1 MDWLNRNRDRDTTVR
16 VLSVEKSEAD
26 TVAVDT
32 AVLLREPSSVFILD
46 VPTVDCCDAFEL
58 DGEARVTVNNRPE
71 MILRHTGNAR
81 QDDAG
86 MWAAPGV
93 LKTDWA
99 VHVITKQADIARK
112 TDKINDW
119 SARKGTELIWYLE
132 EAGVKFEHKES
143 IADILSNAGSNPE
156 TRPEIQEQISM
167 FFAELAGKTRALRN
181 RVSVLKSEMH
191 RGIRRPTETAEYQNP
206 LLLGIVEPAET
217 EPEKESEQE
226 DAYHADQAYN
236 NSTRKGAHS
245 NERQIT
251 IDSDRIGGTRKVTD
265 LPPPNAPNNTVQR
278 GNATS
283 QGEHMVES
291 DLGELTQNDSPVIA
305 QGTENGCG
313 NTARNHAKLTL
324 LPGCRDK
331 LAPRIL
337 EAPTATL
344 HFSCA
349 LSDVAR
355 HWREL
360 ANFEASVRAR
370 KLGIE
375 MAVQERKL
383 TLGSGLGVSV
393 ATTAN
398 EDPAMEYS
406 GIPPQE
412 RNHWTLNKS
421 RKSSQSF
428 GEIKVKELTAE
439 DPGQNKFYMATRKAG
454 EAFLQPNNLE
464 IVRIDS
470 PMTTMSEPVP
480 CVLEVPTRVAR
491 KQRQMPVEDAELIR
505 ENLITRGFLQRR
517 EETPP
522 VDVQVDSEG
531 QSQVTGKHNQTTS
544 AKMAESSGS
553 AASAGAHRNDH
564 HHGRDTKAETFS
576 KPEPDSIDGFWVHMD
591 SEVQENGVTR
601 GKLLAASSKFIC
613 MLTRDRDAAY
623 NTGYDHIFR
632 KIAFAPYSKREV
644 IVGRLFNEYPCNL
657 EAETPGKTQIFFA
670 SIIDRRGDIG
680 KGFPYACGLFITS
693 TNPASGEQPAA
704 VLLQT
709 SNPLYDEVVRAIEG
723 RRDEEKRDMSQRL
736 EVVDRPSLCLPNSEG
751 PPLIEVEPDLAHL
764 QAVTTKLEPQVRD
777 RIRRTVIDRVYFM
790 GQDVLAPPRIGPV
803 PNTEANLTNEIIRQ
817 VIMVSERSQH
827 ETHCRDAMRANPEA
841 LEYLTELLP
850 VEQARV
856 YKLIATVMIA
866 KHGIDSL
873 HTYIEQANVN
883 GVIAHLDHIIR
894 HSMQRIPYGE
904 PLHFPCVTEYEFQ
917 HNIQKLLGF
926 EPWSW
931 PKTRL
936 EFAGLPYR
944 PNIEHHMSR
953 LTSNTRCLV
962 DGDSRYSPH
971 KLVYDRQPNDSQI
984 TPGFL
989 LSDHTGRMT
998 MEEVLAPLPWNLSLV
1013 PLDVMKEQASEP
1025 WRHEQW
1031 MAHPKVVVY
1040 NCVGLPEPRGHGDE
1054 DTGAHPNITRVVSY
1068 PVLQEYSGRH
1078 LIRPKPSRASINQP
1092 AFTTG
1097 SLELDRTFQTLI
1109 DKVAFP
1115 TVTSGANEQS
1125 AQQHQPEAPSVPSPA
1140 DVEKDHVEDERGN
1153 VEMELGKE
1161 HGKRNSEV
1169 GVEERPQNVIEQ
1181 SADMTKGHETPLV
1194 QESPAHRRPRASS
1207 LPSSFRRLSVRNL
1220 SPVIEQK
1227 DLEYRQQE
1235 HDDTPPAPILLAQT
1249 TAELEEGEI
1258 SEMSE
1263 LDDMRQLSTPFSE
1276 VSLEDTG
1283 VNIRAAP
1290 VQYDGL
1296 LEDDP
1301 MNDNGS
1307 RLNMNGMSVSPVL
1320 VPPRVLRNT
1329 EDRKRRAMLSVTP
1342 SNRRTRLP
1350 ESGLNLVS
1358 TNFDNLRPPGLPAR
1372 PVIQV
1377 NAVFAEP
1384 SIGALSPTPQRPP
1397 LPRPLKRKELTA
1409 DDNRNQARGSITGD
1423 DMVLSTAVANVAGP
1437 SSHSS
1442 RMLTDQGSISG
1453 FYGGA
1458 LDFWRQERS
1467 GRNLSSQHPSA
1478 RRSGSFRPAEPSE
1491 ETEKVIRNV
1500 ESLTFVR
1507 PSRELE
1513 FADEKGSDI
1522 GDETSDEESRA
1533 VDRDQDG
1540 PESIQS
1546 SSNMATL
1553 GHSGTAEK
1561 SEQTKEREIRKGNE
1575 ESSDSEGYYDTREY
1589 GTNDILSWRA
1599 DLKLAEELVSQASIV
1614 SRSPVGSTGSSS
1626 PPPQTETD
1634 EMDTSSDDYIRQYR
1648 EPINQTGERNFPRV
1662 PFNVDDPN
1670 STVIIRGDHTMTEMH
1685 YLYHMYQRKAIF
1697 PDSVASPAAME
1708 EAEFI
1713 HYPSATRD
1721 FMGYRDH
1728 SQSTID
1734 ETTNFRPEPNVQQQ
1748 NPDRIPGPDHPL
1760 YSAHAVRRVL
1770 VINKS
1775 SLVNY
1780 PPAMTD
1786 FRLRIGREVAQ
1797 SGATKQLGKD
1807 IVWIC
1812 RIIAHGMSYTRPDV
1826 EDYCLVNADEDVC
1839 RWEHEKDE
1847 EEFLRIQEYGWRES
1861 TPSLEELPQI
1871 EVGAYQRAPLLNHS
1885 MLEFVVPIDADLA
1898 EATFNGNEQE
1908 LMHLERAPDPLRRY
1922 RQLSTSATSIH
1933 GSPLAFWLSPLR
1945 QTRADLQVLFDLL
1958 VRLLRQ
1964 KQFRD
1969 VVNRIPEEHQVK
1981 HYLRHHCVFFRIID
1995 KGVPMAVQGFNTEC
2009 EHQYPP
2015 SSQRD
2020 ESSLRQYKPRNP
2032 LLLPEED
2039 EFLFHSVQLM
2049 EHFGMFEASNAIR
2062 GIRGRHLLR
2071 PKDVRRLLRNGFLDS
2086 LDHFDHFGQRT
2097 WARERVEQS

>member
-1 MDWLNRNRDRDTTVR
+1 MDWLNQNRNRDTTVR
-16 VLSVEKSEAD
+16 VLSVDKSEAD
-26 TVAVDT
+26 AVAVDAT
-32 AVLLREPSSVFILD
+32 VLFGQPSSVFVLN
-46 VPTVDCCDAFEL
+46 VPTIDCCDAFEL
-58 DGEARVTVNNRPE
+58 DGEAQVTVNNRPE
-71 MILRHTGNAR
+71 MISRHTGNAR
-81 QDDAG
+81 RDDTG
-86 MWAAPGV
+86 IWAAPRV
-93 LKTDWA
+93 LKADWA
-99 VHVITKQADIARK
+99 VLVITKQAEIARR
-112 TDKINDW
+112 TDEINNW
-119 SARKGTELIWYLE
+119 SARKGTELIRYLGDE
-132 EAGVKFEHKES
+132 GVKSELRES
-143 IADILSNAGSNPE
+143 IADTLLNAGRNPK
-156 TRPEIQEQISM
+156 TRPEVQEQIST

-181 RVSVLKSEMH
+181 QVAVLKMEMQS
-191 RGIRRPTETAEYQNP
+191 GIRRQTETAEYQNP
-206 LLLGIVEPAET
+206 LLLGIVDPAEPEPWT
-217 EPEKESEQE
+217 EIKQKDAHHASQE
-226 DAYHADQAYN
+226 RDDGIREGTHC
-236 NSTRKGAHS
+236 
-245 NERQIT
+245 NERQIA
-251 IDSDRIGGTRKVTD
+251 IDGDRIGETRKVTH
-265 LPPPNAPNNTVQR
+265 LAPPDVPNNMIQQ
-278 GNATS
+278 GSATS
-283 QGEHMVES
+283 QAMV
-291 DLGELTQNDSPVIA
+291 

-313 NTARNHAKLTL
+313 KTARNPAKLTL
-324 LPGCRDK
+324 LPGCGDK
-331 LAPRIL
+331 LAPRVL

-349 LSDVAR
+349 LSNVVK

-370 KLGIE
+370 KLEIE
-375 MAVQERKL
+375 MSKRERKL
-383 TLGSGLGVSV
+383 TLDSGTGISI
-393 ATTAN
+393 ATSTN
-398 EDPAMEYS
+398 GDPAVKYS
-406 GIPPQE
+406 RIPGESNQ
-412 RNHWTLNKS
+412 WKLD
-421 RKSSQSF
+421 KSSNRCLASSR
-428 GEIKVKELTAE
+428 
-439 DPGQNKFYMATRKAG
+439 YR
-454 EAFLQPNNLE
+454 LE
-464 IVRIDS
+464 KR
-470 PMTTMSEPVP
+470 
-480 CVLEVPTRVAR
+480 
-491 KQRQMPVEDAELIR
+491 
-505 ENLITRGFLQRR
+505 RR

-613 MLTRDRDAAY
+613 MLTRDGDVAY
-623 NTGYDHIFR
+623 HTSYDHIFR

-657 EAETPGKTQIFFA
+657 EAEMPGKTQIFFA

-693 TNPASGEQPAA
+693 TKPASGEHCSSSQKPPA
-704 VLLQT
+704 VLLRRN
-709 SNPLYDEVVRAIEG
+709 NPLYDKVVRAIEE
-723 RRDEEKRDMSQRL
+723 RRDEERRDMSQRL
-736 EVVDRPSLCLPNSEG
+736 EIVDRPSLCLPNSEG
-751 PPLIEVEPDLAHL
+751 PPLIEVEPDLARL

-777 RIRRTVIDRVYFM
+777 HIRRTVIDQVYFM

-827 ETHCRDAMRANPEA
+827 ETHCRDVMRANPEA

-904 PLHFPCVTEYEFQ
+904 PLHFPCITEYEFQ

-953 LTSNTRCLV
+953 LMSNARCLV

-1013 PLDVMKEQASEP
+1013 LLD
-1025 WRHEQW
+1025 
-1031 MAHPKVVVY
+1031 VVVY
-1040 NCVGLPEPRGHGDE
+1040 NCVRLPEPRGHGDE

-1097 SLELDRTFQTLI
+1097 SLELDRAFQSLI

-1169 GVEERPQNVIEQ
+1169 GIEERPQNVIEQ
-1181 SADMTKGHETPLV
+1181 SADTTK
-1194 QESPAHRRPRASS
+1194 
-1207 LPSSFRRLSVRNL
+1207 
-1220 SPVIEQK
+1220 VIEQK

-1263 LDDMRQLSTPFSE
+1263 LDDIRQLSTPFSE
-1276 VSLEDTG
+1276 VSLEGTG

-1290 VQYDGL
+1290 VQYGGL
-1296 LEDDP
+1296 LVDDP
-1301 MNDNGS
+1301 MNDDGS
-1307 RLNMNGMSVSPVL
+1307 RLDLDGTLPNIGSNDIP
-1320 VPPRVLRNT
+1320 
-1329 EDRKRRAMLSVTP
+1329 ML
-1342 SNRRTRLP
+1342 
-1350 ESGLNLVS
+1350 
-1358 TNFDNLRPPGLPAR
+1358 FDDLRPPGLPAH

-1384 SIGALSPTPQRPP
+1384 SIGASSPTPQRPP

-1437 SSHSS
+1437 SSHLS
-1442 RMLTDQGSISG
+1442 RMLTNQGSISR

-1467 GRNLSSQHPSA
+1467 GRNLSSQRPSA
-1478 RRSGSFRPAEPSE
+1478 RRSGSFRLAEPSE
-1491 ETEKVIRNV
+1491 ETEKVIRDV

-1513 FADEKGSDI
+1513 FADEKGSDV
-1522 GDETSDEESRA
+1522 GDKTSDEEI
-1533 VDRDQDG
+1533 VKQHGD
-1540 PESIQS
+1540 
-1546 SSNMATL
+1546 T
-1553 GHSGTAEK
+1553 GTFWYR
-1561 SEQTKEREIRKGNE
+1561 REE
-1575 ESSDSEGYYDTREY
+1575 
-1589 GTNDILSWRA
+1589 
-1599 DLKLAEELVSQASIV
+1599 
-1614 SRSPVGSTGSSS
+1614 
-1626 PPPQTETD
+1626 
-1634 EMDTSSDDYIRQYR
+1634 
-1648 EPINQTGERNFPRV
+1648 
-1662 PFNVDDPN
+1662 
-1670 STVIIRGDHTMTEMH
+1670 
-1685 YLYHMYQRKAIF
+1685 
-1697 PDSVASPAAME
+1697 
-1708 EAEFI
+1708 
-1713 HYPSATRD
+1713 
-1721 FMGYRDH
+1721 
-1728 SQSTID
+1728 
-1734 ETTNFRPEPNVQQQ
+1734 
-1748 NPDRIPGPDHPL
+1748 
-1760 YSAHAVRRVL
+1760 
-1770 VINKS
+1770 
-1775 SLVNY
+1775 
-1780 PPAMTD
+1780 
-1786 FRLRIGREVAQ
+1786 
-1797 SGATKQLGKD
+1797 
-1807 IVWIC
+1807 
-1812 RIIAHGMSYTRPDV
+1812 
-1826 EDYCLVNADEDVC
+1826 
-1839 RWEHEKDE
+1839 
-1847 EEFLRIQEYGWRES
+1847 
-1861 TPSLEELPQI
+1861 
-1871 EVGAYQRAPLLNHS
+1871 
-1885 MLEFVVPIDADLA
+1885 
-1898 EATFNGNEQE
+1898 
-1908 LMHLERAPDPLRRY
+1908 
-1922 RQLSTSATSIH
+1922 
-1933 GSPLAFWLSPLR
+1933 
-1945 QTRADLQVLFDLL
+1945 
-1958 VRLLRQ
+1958 
-1964 KQFRD
+1964 
-1969 VVNRIPEEHQVK
+1969 
-1981 HYLRHHCVFFRIID
+1981 
-1995 KGVPMAVQGFNTEC
+1995 
-2009 EHQYPP
+2009 
-2015 SSQRD
+2015 
-2020 ESSLRQYKPRNP
+2020 
-2032 LLLPEED
+2032 
-2039 EFLFHSVQLM
+2039 
-2049 EHFGMFEASNAIR
+2049 
-2062 GIRGRHLLR
+2062 
-2071 PKDVRRLLRNGFLDS
+2071 
-2086 LDHFDHFGQRT
+2086 
-2097 WARERVEQS
+2097 

>member
-1 MDWLNRNRDRDTTVR
+1 MDWLNRNRNRDTTVR
-16 VLSVEKSEAD
+16 VLSVDKSEAD
-26 TVAVDT
+26 AVAVDAT
-32 AVLLREPSSVFILD
+32 VLFGQPSSVFVLN
-46 VPTVDCCDAFEL
+46 VPTIDCCDASEL

-81 QDDAG
+81 RDDTDI
-86 MWAAPGV
+86 WAAPRV
-93 LKTDWA
+93 LKADWA
-99 VHVITKQADIARK
+99 VLVITKQAEIARR
-112 TDKINDW
+112 TDEINNW
-119 SARKGTELIWYLE
+119 SARKGTELIRYLE
-132 EAGVKFEHKES
+132 DEGVKSEHRES
-143 IADILSNAGSNPE
+143 IADTLSNAGRNPK
-156 TRPEIQEQISM
+156 TRPETQEQIST

-181 RVSVLKSEMH
+181 QVAVLKTEMQ
-191 RGIRRPTETAEYQNP
+191 RGIRRQTETAEYQNP
-206 LLLGIVEPAET
+206 LLLGIVDPAEPELWT
-217 EPEKESEQE
+217 EIKQKDAHRASQE
-226 DAYHADQAYN
+226 CDD
-236 NSTRKGAHS
+236 SIREGTRC
-245 NERQIT
+245 NERLIT
-251 IDSDRIGGTRKVTD
+251 IDGDRIGDTRKITH
-265 LPPPNAPNNTVQR
+265 LTPPDVPNNMIQQ
-278 GNATS
+278 GSATS
-283 QGEHMVES
+283 QAR
-291 DLGELTQNDSPVIA
+291 IR
-305 QGTENGCG
+305 GTETSCG
-313 NTARNHAKLTL
+313 NTARDHMKFAL
-324 LPGCRDK
+324 LPGSKDK
-331 LAPRIL
+331 IAPRIIA
-337 EAPTATL
+337 APTATL

-349 LSDVAR
+349 LSDVVR
-355 HWREL
+355 HWKEL
-360 ANFEASVRAR
+360 ANFEASIRAR
-370 KLGIE
+370 KLEIE
-375 MAVQERKL
+375 IAVQGREL
-383 TLGSGLGVSV
+383 TSDSGMSIPV

-398 EDPAMEYS
+398 EDPAAEYS
-406 GIPPQE
+406 GIPE
-412 RNHWTLNKS
+412 DRNQWTLNES

-428 GEIKVKELTAE
+428 GEKKVKKLTVE
-439 DPGQNKFYMATRKAG
+439 DPGRNKIYLATRKAG
-454 EAFLQPNNLE
+454 QAFLQPNNLE
-464 IVRIDS
+464 TVQIDS
-470 PMTTMSEPVP
+470 PMTTSSEPVP
-480 CVLEVPTRVAR
+480 CILEVPTQEAR
-491 KQRQMPVEDAELIR
+491 KQRQMPAEDAELIR

-522 VDVQVDSEG
+522 DDIQVDSEG
-531 QSQVTGKHNQTTS
+531 QSQVTGIHNQTTS

-564 HHGRDTKAETFS
+564 HHGRDTKAKTFS

-601 GKLLAASSKFIC
+601 GKLLAASSRFIC
-613 MLTRDRDAAY
+613 MLTRDGDAAY
-623 NTGYDHIFR
+623 HTSYDHIFR
-632 KIAFAPYSKREV
+632 KIAFASHSKREV

-670 SIIDRRGDIG
+670 TIIDRRGDIG
-680 KGFPYACGLFITS
+680 KRFPYASGLFITS
-693 TNPASGEQPAA
+693 TNPASGEP

-709 SNPLYDEVVRAIEG
+709 SNPLYDEVVRAIEE
-723 RRDEEKRDMSQRL
+723 RRDEETRDMSQRL
-736 EVVDRPSLCLPNSEG
+736 EVVDRPSLCLPNSEVTKDRANGDSG
-751 PPLIEVEPDLAHL
+751 PPLIEVEPDLARL
-764 QAVTTKLEPQVRD
+764 QAITTKLEPQVRN
-777 RIRRTVIDRVYFM
+777 RIRRTIIDRVYFM

-883 GVIAHLDHIIR
+883 GVVAHLDHIIR

-904 PLHFPCVTEYEFQ
+904 PLHFPSVTEYELQ
-917 HNIQKLLGF
+917 YSIQKLLGF

-931 PKTRL
+931 PKTRPEL
-936 EFAGLPYR
+936 AGLPYR
-944 PNIEHHMSR
+944 PNIEPHMSR
-953 LTSNTRCLV
+953 LSSNARCLV

-971 KLVYDRQPNDSQI
+971 KLVYDRQPNDSLI
-984 TPGFL
+984 APGFL
-989 LSDHTGRMT
+989 LSDNTGRMT
-998 MEEVLAPLPWNLSLV
+998 MEEVLAPLPWNLALV
-1013 PLDVMKEQASEP
+1013 PLDVTEEQASEP

-1031 MAHPKVVVY
+1031 MAHPKVIVY
-1040 NCVGLPEPRGHGDE
+1040 NCIGLPEPRGHGDE

-1068 PVLQEYSGRH
+1068 PVLEEYSGRH
-1078 LIRPKPSRASINQP
+1078 LIRPNRLRAQTSQP

-1097 SLELDRTFQTLI
+1097 SLELDRAFQTLI
-1109 DKVAFP
+1109 DKVAFATP
-1115 TVTSGANEQS
+1115 TNSTNGQS
-1125 AQQHQPEAPSVPSPA
+1125 AQQHQLEASSDPSA
-1140 DVEKDHVEDERGN
+1140 TDDEKDHVEDKRGN
-1153 VEMELGKE
+1153 VEMELGKVSSHQAVD
-1161 HGKRNSEV
+1161 HGKRNNEV
-1169 GVEERPQNVIEQ
+1169 GIEERPQNGLEQLADTTKVIEQ
-1181 SADMTKGHETPLV
+1181 E
-1194 QESPAHRRPRASS
+1194 
-1207 LPSSFRRLSVRNL
+1207 
-1220 SPVIEQK
+1220 

-1235 HDDTPPAPILLAQT
+1235 QDDHDATKNDNLVPLAPMLLAR
-1249 TAELEEGEI
+1249 AAPELEEGEI
-1258 SEMSE
+1258 SEISE
-1263 LDDMRQLSTPFSE
+1263 LEGIQRLPTPFE
-1276 VSLEDTG
+1276 DVSLRTSRG
-1283 VNIRAAP
+1283 
-1290 VQYDGL
+1290 
-1296 LEDDP
+1296 
-1301 MNDNGS
+1301 NDRTVPERQGDVTIYESGSDEGS
-1307 RLNMNGMSVSPVL
+1307 RFVADEISASLAL
-1320 VPPRVLRNT
+1320 APPRLLRNT
-1329 EDRKRRAMLSVTP
+1329 NERQRRAQKTP
-1342 SNRRTRLP
+1342 PTFRKGLPRASSSPFAVNSNIR
-1350 ESGLNLVS
+1350 VS
-1358 TNFDNLRPPGLPAR
+1358 PGPSTGLPAL
-1372 PVIQV
+1372 PVVQV
-1377 NAVFAEP
+1377 NAVFAGQ
-1384 SIGALSPTPQRPP
+1384 STITPEMMPQKPP
-1397 LPRPLKRKELTA
+1397 LPRLLKRKDLA
-1409 DDNRNQARGSITGD
+1409 DDDDDNRAQGFTGD
-1423 DMVLSTAVANVAGP
+1423 SDMVFSTAVTAIAGP
-1437 SSHSS
+1437 SSHSN
-1442 RMLTDQGSISG
+1442 RMIVDQGTTGG
-1453 FYGGA
+1453 FQGGV

-1467 GRNLSSQHPSA
+1467 GCNLSSQSPSA
-1478 RRSGSFRPAEPSE
+1478 EEPEIFRLVELSE
-1491 ETEKVIRNV
+1491 AKGRVIRDV

-1507 PSRELE
+1507 PTRELE
-1513 FADEKGSDI
+1513 FVGDKDSDV
-1522 GDETSDEESRA
+1522 GDETSAEKENGA
-1533 VDRDQDG
+1533 AEKDQDG
-1540 PESIQS
+1540 QEATASDDV
-1546 SSNMATL
+1546 ATL

-1599 DLKLAEELVSQASIV
+1599 DLKLAEELVSQASVV

-1634 EMDTSSDDYIRQYR
+1634 EMDTSSDDYIGQYR

-1662 PFNVDDPN
+1662 PFNVNDPN
-1670 STVIIRGDHTMTEMH
+1670 STVTIQGEHTMTEMH
-1685 YLYHMYQRKAIF
+1685 YLYHMYQRKAVF
-1697 PDSVASPAAME
+1697 PDSIASPAAME

-1721 FMGYRDH
+1721 FTGYRDH

-1734 ETTNFRPEPNVQQQ
+1734 ETTNFRPESGIQQR

-1775 SLVNY
+1775 PLVNY
-1780 PPAMTD
+1780 PPPMTD

-1807 IVWIC
+1807 IVRIC

-1908 LMHLERAPDPLRRY
+1908 LMHLEHAPDPLRRY

-1969 VVNRIPEEHQVK
+1969 IVNQIPEEHQVK

-1995 KGVPMAVQGFNTEC
+1995 KGVPMAIQGFNMEC

-2020 ESSLRQYKPRNP
+2020 ESSLRHYKPRNP